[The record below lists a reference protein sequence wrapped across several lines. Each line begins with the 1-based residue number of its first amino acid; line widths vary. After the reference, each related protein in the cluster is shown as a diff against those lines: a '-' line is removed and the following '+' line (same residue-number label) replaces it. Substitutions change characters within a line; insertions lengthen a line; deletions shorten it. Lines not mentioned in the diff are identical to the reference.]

1 MNTHVGHPK
10 PLWRKPASRVSDVS
24 GEMPY
29 LVGCVS
35 SVNDSM
41 GVGLDNGVFRRYPVC
56 QRITRLQGIDA
67 RIGAV
72 ACGNAPRYT
81 SCMELDPCDLDKI
94 SAVTLQH
101 YDAHAEDFR
110 DGTSDHDVT
119 QNIAA
124 LLHPIEVEPPL
135 TILGFGCGPGR
146 DLKAFTA
153 LGHCAVGL
161 DGAERF
167 VAMARD
173 ATGCDVWQ
181 QDFLHLDLPA
191 AHFDGI
197 FANASLFHVPSQ
209 ALPRVLRQLPA
220 TLKLGGVL
228 FSRRVAARAA
238 AVASQRVAQAGRLKR
253 QGLSPCAR
261 VGLDRCW
268 RSSRFDPND
277 YRRGV

>member
-1 MNTHVGHPK
+1 
-10 PLWRKPASRVSDVS
+10 
-24 GEMPY
+24 
-29 LVGCVS
+29 
-35 SVNDSM
+35 
-41 GVGLDNGVFRRYPVC
+41 
-56 QRITRLQGIDA
+56 
-67 RIGAV
+67 
-72 ACGNAPRYT
+72 
-81 SCMELDPCDLDKI
+81 MELDPSDLDKI

-110 DGTSDHDVT
+110 DGTYDHDVT

-124 LLHPIEVEPPL
+124 LLHHIEVEPPL
-135 TILGFGCGPGR
+135 TILDFGCGPGR
-146 DLKAFTA
+146 DLKAFTT

-197 FANASLFHVPSQ
+197 FANAALFHVPSQ
-209 ALPRVLRQLPA
+209 ALPRVLRQLHA

-228 FSRRVAARAA
+228 FTPTRAARIRKAGATAA
-238 AVASQRVAQAGRLKR
+238 TASSMISKHGADTWRARDSSKLSTITGPPACRVSG
-253 QGLSPCAR
+253 
-261 VGLDRCW
+261 
-268 RSSRFDPND
+268 SR
-277 YRRGV
+277 G